1 MFFIF
6 FRKEDSLALL
16 RNFQLQDCWRREN
29 EVKRNTS
36 AGPQIKVIGVGGG
49 GSNAIA
55 HMVKAGISGVA
66 FVALD
71 TDTHKL
77 RVCPAEH
84 KLAIGQSVTHG
95 AGTGGD
101 AEQGREAAEQSHKE
115 IQAILDSTDLVF
127 VATALG
133 GGTGTGAAP
142 VVAEMAKNAG
152 ILTIGVVTTPFEF
165 ERQRRMQTAQMGLE
179 ALRERVDA
187 LMVIHNQR
195 LFQLVDRRTPL
206 REAFALA
213 DDILRQAVQGVSELI
228 TIPGTI
234 NVDFADVRTVLKDA
248 GPVLMGTCTG
258 PVDRPA
264 ADLVQAAVSSPLLEN
279 GIRGAN
285 DILLN
290 VSIGNDA
297 SLHQVYEIADAVAE
311 ATGTGSPN
319 VIFGTVVSDQL
330 RGKIRLMIIASRF
343 QEPPPV
349 QRLQESIATQPF
361 RVPRETSGAAS
372 SPPPPL
378 VSPAVEEDTQP
389 LADSPAPSSPVA
401 VDLDDIE
408 MPAFIRRPRKP
419 KTASQVAVGNGQKDG
434 QGHRPSG
441 EKET

>member
-1 MFFIF
+1 M
-6 FRKEDSLALL
+6 
-16 RNFQLQDCWRREN
+16 
-29 EVKRNTS
+29 KRNTS

-55 HMVKAGISGVA
+55 HMIQAGISGVT

-95 AGTGGD
+95 LGTGGN
-101 AEQGREAAEQSHKE
+101 AEQGREAAEQNHKE

-127 VATALG
+127 VTAALG

-142 VVAEMAKNAG
+142 VVAEMAKNMG

-165 ERQRRMQTAQMGLE
+165 ERQRRMQTAQAGLE

-187 LMVIHNQR
+187 LMIIHNQR
-195 LFQLVDRRTPL
+195 LFQLIDRRTPL

-213 DDILRQAVQGVSELI
+213 DDILRQGVQGVSELI

-234 NVDFADVRTVLKDA
+234 NVDFADVRTLLKDA

-279 GIRGAN
+279 GITGAN

-297 SLHQVYEIADAVAE
+297 SLYQVYEIADAVAE
-311 ATGTGSPN
+311 ATGTASPN
-319 VIFGTVVSDQL
+319 VVFGAVVSDQL

-343 QEPPPV
+343 QEIPPIKRLEESVAAQPYPLPREASRAVASAPSPPV
-349 QRLQESIATQPF
+349 
-361 RVPRETSGAAS
+361 AS
-372 SPPPPL
+372 
-378 VSPAVEEDTQP
+378 AVEEDTQP
-389 LADSPAPSSPVA
+389 LTDPSAPPSPVT
-401 VDLDDIE
+401 VDLDDFE
-408 MPAFIRRPRKP
+408 MPAFIRKSRKP
-419 KTASQVAVGNGQKDG
+419 KPASQVSVGNGQKDG
-434 QGHRPSG
+434 QGNRPSG
-441 EKET
+441 EKER